1 MIDVGIRTKKVV
13 RYLRN
18 EAGRVQNVE
27 FIEQDAHNFVQAL
40 NHFMHL
46 QSEDSNFFYSFQV
59 DEDGRLCNF
68 FWRGSISKLHYE
80 CFGDVMIFDTTYC
93 TNRYD
98 MICASF
104 VGVNNH

>member
-1 MIDVGIRTKKVV
+1 MISG
-13 RYLRN
+13 
-18 EAGRVQNVE
+18 G
-27 FIEQDAHNFVQAL
+27 DAQTMI

-68 FWRGSISKLHYE
+68 FWRDSISKLHYE
-80 CFGDVMIFDTTYC
+80 CFGDVMIFDTTYR

-98 MICASF
+98 MICAPF
-104 VGVNNH
+104 VGVNNHWKNTFFGCAFLYNKTSGYFVL